1 MSSADTV
8 NTSNTACP
16 DVLVLGEP
24 LVEVSTTEP
33 FRDGA
38 SVRLAFSGDALN
50 AAAAAAAAG
59 AHTALLA
66 RVPDDELG
74 DALVAKVTEL
84 GIDAGTVIRVP
95 GQHGVYFT
103 HSDPSGRRQFAYAR
117 SGSAGSALRPED
129 VTGAVEGAGVVLS
142 SGITAAVS
150 ESAAATVLH
159 AAERAR
165 RFVYDPNYRP
175 RLTSAQEAAATL
187 RRIAPLAELVT
198 PSWPDEAWSLLGL
211 STEATPHDA
220 VAATRALGASAV
232 ALTRGSDGVLVGTA
246 TGAVDVPAPPPPRV
260 VDQTGAGDVFAGTV
274 AARLALG
281 DDLLGAVRLGTAAAS
296 LSVQGRGGTGFLPT
310 LAQSRAAVEEVRV

>member
-1 MSSADTV
+1 VSTV
-8 NTSNTACP
+8 SP

-24 LVEVSTTEP
+24 LVEVSASEP

-38 SVRLAFSGDALN
+38 TVRLAFSGDALN

-74 DALVAKVTEL
+74 DALVARVTEL
-84 GIDAGTVIRVP
+84 GIDTGAVIRVP

-117 SGSAGSALRPED
+117 SGSAGSTLCPDDVAAVVED
-129 VTGAVEGAGVVLS
+129 AGVVLAG
-142 SGITAAVS
+142 GITAAVS
-150 ESAAATVLH
+150 ESAAAAVLH

-165 RFVYDPNYRP
+165 RFVYDPNFRP
-175 RLTSAQEAAATL
+175 RLTSAEKAVATL
-187 RRIAPLAELVT
+187 RRVAPLAELVT
-198 PSWPDEAWSLLGL
+198 PSWPEEARTLLGL
-211 STEATPHDA
+211 AADATPHAA
-220 VAATRALGASAV
+220 VAAARALGAAAV

-246 TGAVDVPAPPPPRV
+246 AEVVAVPAAPPPRV

-281 DDLLGAVRLGTAAAS
+281 DELLDAVRLGTAAAS

-310 LAQSRAAVEEVRV
+310 LAQSRAAVEETRA